1 MKLQNFAGKVIL
13 LVLFTSMPI
22 YLIAADGPYTL
33 DECLNKAESSNPEL
47 LREKEIYSEYQNGYS
62 ASRGALLPQVDASL
76 VYQRYEEQLPSKKAL
91 FGPSLDDYYSDVSL
105 KQMLFSG
112 GKFMAQLRSS
122 RAMVDAQQ
130 QRVEQIH
137 RDLTLSINKAYFE
150 QLRALHALEIQKNV
164 LEKLSQQRVVAQLLY
179 NGGKTSV
186 VDVLRIQTNESAQQ
200 DAVKNA
206 ENQVYVKALALGQA
220 MGVKAPVEAA
230 LSMPRV
236 NEAAVYE
243 KEIPEAVLDA
253 NPRMLYAAKT
263 IEKNNFEVAAA
274 KAEHYPAIYLKG
286 VIFKEDK
293 MLSPNDTNSYA
304 GLFLSLPIYRGDS
317 LSAQTDK
324 ARSRSRQAQET
335 ARETRLSLYAR
346 YASAVS
352 VALDKKDRL
361 STSAKTVDLARE
373 TWTASE
379 LRYSSGKISVVD
391 LLDAQNLWS
400 NANLSYINL
409 VFDYLESAAEV
420 KAIWPDAIKGDI
432 LK

>member
-1 MKLQNFAGKVIL
+1 MISFA
-13 LVLFTSMPI
+13 FMPVG
-22 YLIAADGPYTL
+22 LIAAEGPYTIE
-33 DECLNKAESSNPEL
+33 ECLTKAEAGNPDL
-47 LREKEIYSEYQNGYS
+47 LREKEILLEFQSGYS
-62 ASRGALLPQVDASL
+62 SSKGPLLPQIDATYI
-76 VYQRYEEQLPSKKAL
+76 YQRYGEQEPGKKVIY
-91 FGPSLDDYYSDVSL
+91 GPSLDNYYSDFTF
-105 KQMLFSG
+105 KQLLYSG
-112 GKFMAQLRSS
+112 GKYMAQLHSS
-122 RAMVDAQQ
+122 RAMVEAQQ
-130 QRVEQIH
+130 QRVEQIR
-137 RDLTLSINKAYFE
+137 RDLTLIINKAYYE
-150 QLRALHALEIQKNV
+150 QLRALHALEIQKSV

-186 VDVLRIQTNESAQQ
+186 VDVLRIKTNESAQQ

-220 MGVKAPVEAA
+220 MGVEAPVGAA

-236 NEAAVYE
+236 NEGAVYE
-243 KEIPEAVLDA
+243 KEIPAAVLDS
-253 NPRMLYAAKT
+253 NPNMLYAAHT
-263 IEKNNFEVAAA
+263 IEKNNFDVTAT
-274 KAEHYPAIYLKG
+274 KAEHYPDVYFKG
-286 VIFKEDK
+286 SMYAEDK
-293 MLSPNDTNSYA
+293 KMFPGNRNNYA
-304 GLFLSLPIYRGDS
+304 GVFFSLPIYRGNS
-317 LSAQTDK
+317 MAAQTDK
-324 ARSRSRQAQET
+324 ARSRSRQAQEA

-361 STSAKTVDLARE
+361 STSAKTVDLAHE